1 MVEDI
6 VELREIDLVIA
17 IGMQE
22 PERIFEV
29 MARKGALDERLQQL
43 RARYQ
48 AALSSYRRRDW
59 DAARTAFAAALD
71 IMPLDGPSQTLLA
84 RIDGWAS
91 NPPPPDWV
99 GVWRLTE
106 K

>member
-1 MVEDI
+1 MI
-6 VELREIDLVIA
+6 ELREIDTVIA
-17 IGMQE
+17 VGMQE

-29 MARKGALDERLQQL
+29 MAPKGTLDERRQQL

-59 DAARTAFAAALD
+59 DAARAAIVAALD
-71 IMPLDGPSQTLLA
+71 ITPSDGPSQALLA
-84 RIDGWAS
+84 RIDGWRT
-91 NPPPPDWV
+91 NPPPPDWI
-99 GVWRLTE
+99 GTWSLTE